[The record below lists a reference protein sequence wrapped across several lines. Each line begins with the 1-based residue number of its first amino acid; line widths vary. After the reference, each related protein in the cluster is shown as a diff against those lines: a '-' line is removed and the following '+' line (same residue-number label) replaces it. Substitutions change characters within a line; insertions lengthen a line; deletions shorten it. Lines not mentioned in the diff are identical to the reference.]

1 MITAETHVKC
11 LQVEALTKHYL
22 LRGINDREELTYR
35 VDEFFE
41 PESLEELEAYSESI
55 AHARFAIL
63 N

>member
-1 MITAETHVKC
+1 MTSELHIKC
-11 LQVEALTKHYL
+11 LEVEALTKHHL
-22 LRGINDREELTYR
+22 LRGISDREELTYR

-41 PESLEELEAYSESI
+41 PETLEELEAYSESI